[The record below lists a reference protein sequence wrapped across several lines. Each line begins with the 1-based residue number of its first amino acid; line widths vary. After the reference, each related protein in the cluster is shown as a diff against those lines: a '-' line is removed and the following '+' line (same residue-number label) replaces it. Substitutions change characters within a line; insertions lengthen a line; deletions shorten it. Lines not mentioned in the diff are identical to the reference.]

1 MVKKCLVVLALVGC
15 SASKQIAMEANAV
28 SERAV
33 LICRLSDKIADVSTQ
48 PEVLELNA
56 KIALEG
62 SLIQQSVRQIHK
74 ALPGVHDVTPWW
86 AVLLQWVLVAA
97 VGGMLVWFL
106 YSSGAMVAI
115 RLALGWIPRKKVLDA
130 DMARATLDSDRPET
144 IREWIA
150 VKRSSDKEFD
160 AAWRRGAETDG
171 TSTVKA

>member
-1 MVKKCLVVLALVGC
+1 MKKYLVLLTLVGC
-15 SASKQIAMEANAV
+15 SASKQIAVEANSI

-33 LICRLSDKIADVSTQ
+33 TICQLSNEIANISTQ
-48 PEVLELNA
+48 PDVLALNA
-56 KIALEG
+56 KIGAEG
-62 SLIQQSVRQIHK
+62 ASIQGSVNQIHK

-86 AVLLQWVLVAA
+86 AVLLQWVLVAS

-115 RLALGWIPRKKVLDA
+115 RLAIGWIPRKKILDA
-130 DMARATLDSDRPET
+130 DMARATLDSDKPET

-150 VKRSSDKEFD
+150 AKRSSDKEFD

>member
-1 MVKKCLVVLALVGC
+1 MVKKYLVVLALVGC
-15 SASKQIAMEANAV
+15 SASKQIAVEASAI

-33 LICRLSDKIADVSTQ
+33 SICQLSDEIADVSTQ
-48 PEVLELNA
+48 LEVLALNA
-56 KIALEG
+56 KIAAEG
-62 SLIQQSVRQIHK
+62 AAIQRGVNQIHK

-86 AVLLQWVLVAA
+86 AVLLQWVLVAS

-115 RLALGWIPRKKVLDA
+115 RLAIGWIPRKKILDA

-150 VKRSSDKEFD
+150 AKRSSDKEFD

>member
-1 MVKKCLVVLALVGC
+1 MKKYLVVLALVGC
-15 SASKQIAMEANAV
+15 SASKQIAIEANSI

-33 LICRLSDKIADVSTQ
+33 TICQLSDEIADISTQ
-48 PEVLELNA
+48 PEVLALNA
-56 KIALEG
+56 KIAAEG
-62 SLIQQSVRQIHK
+62 VAIQGKVRQIHK
-74 ALPGVHDVTPWW
+74 TLPGVHDVTPWW

-115 RLALGWIPRKKVLDA
+115 RLAFGWIPRKKVLDA

-171 TSTVKA
+171 TTSIKA